1 MIPPL
6 SRRRA
11 LLGLAA
17 PIAAAAV
24 LPRPAIAQ
32 GAAGTGYPDRP
43 VRLIVG
49 FSAGGPTDT
58 VARLAAQGMAEILG
72 QPVPVE
78 NRTGAAGNI
87 ATEAVARSAPDGLTL
102 LVANVGQI
110 VINPHTYDRMPV
122 DPMRDL
128 QPVALM
134 SMSGLLIAAH
144 PGFGVANHAELVAK
158 LKREPDQHKYA
169 TSGAGGISHVVQ
181 ELWRRRI
188 GAEITPV
195 HYRGA
200 AAMTPEML
208 RGQPPM
214 GLDTV
219 ITFEQHIRAGTLR
232 GMVYIAGKRSP
243 MLPQVPSSAE
253 VGLNDFVFDNWFGMF
268 APRGTPQPAIDR
280 LVDASRR
287 ALGAPNVVERL
298 AAGGMEVTPAGPDQ
312 LRARTE
318 REFKAYGDAIRA
330 GGIRAD
336 G

>member
-1 MIPPL
+1 MPTPPA
-6 SRRRA
+6 SRRV
-11 LLGLAA
+11 LLG
-17 PIAAAAV
+17 AAATLPF
-24 LPRPAIAQ
+24 LPRPVFAQ
-32 GAAGTGYPDRP
+32 ASWPDRP
-43 VRLIVG
+43 VRVLVG

-58 VARLAAQGMAEILG
+58 VARLAAQGMSDLLG

-87 ATEAVARSAPDGLTL
+87 ATEAVARAPADGHTV

-128 QPVALM
+128 VPVALM
-134 SMSGLLIAAH
+134 TVTGLLFAVH
-144 PGFGVANHAELVAK
+144 PSMPGTHAELVER
-158 LKREPDQHKYA
+158 LRREPGRFKYA

-200 AAMTPEML
+200 AAMVPEML
-208 RGQPPM
+208 RGEPPM

-219 ITFEQHIRAGTLR
+219 IQFDQHIRAGALR
-232 GMVYIAGKRSP
+232 GIVHIARERSQV
-243 MLPQVPSSAE
+243 LAQVPTAAE
-253 VGLNDFVFDNWFGMF
+253 AGLGDDFVFDNWFGMF
-268 APRGTPQPAIDR
+268 APRGTPRPVIDR
-280 LVDASRR
+280 LVEANRR
-287 ALGAPNVVERL
+287 ALAVPAAIERL
-298 AAGGMEVTPAGPDQ
+298 AAGGMRAAPGTPEELA
-312 LRARTE
+312 ARCE
-318 REFKAYGDAIRA
+318 REFRLYGDAIRS

-336 G
+336 S

>member
-1 MIPPL
+1 MTSTRL
-6 SRRRA
+6 RRGA
-11 LLGLAA
+11 LLGGAAALAAA
-17 PIAAAAV
+17 PI
-24 LPRPAIAQ
+24 LPRAGRAQ
-32 GAAGTGYPDRP
+32 AGWPDRP

-58 VARLAAQGMAEILG
+58 VARLAAQGFADILG
-72 QPVPVE
+72 QPCPVE

-87 ATEAVARSAPDGLTL
+87 ATEAVARATPDGHTL

-110 VINPHTYDRMPV
+110 VINPHTYDRLPV

-128 QPVALM
+128 VPVALM
-134 SMSGLLIAAH
+134 TMTGLLIAVH
-144 PGFGVANHAELVAK
+144 PSFGVATHAELVAK

-208 RGQPPM
+208 RGMPPM
-214 GLDTV
+214 GLDT
-219 ITFEQHIRAGTLR
+219 IIQFEQHIRAGTLR
-232 GMVYIAGKRSP
+232 GMVYIAEKRTP
-243 MLPQVPSSAE
+243 MLPNVPTSAE
-253 VGLNDFVFDNWFGMF
+253 VGLDGFIYDNWFGLF
-268 APRGTPQPAIDR
+268 APRGTPQPVIDR
-280 LVDASRR
+280 LVDANRR
-287 ALGAPNVVERL
+287 ALAVPNVIERL
-298 AAGGMEVTPAGPDQ
+298 AAGGMECVPGTPDQ
-312 LRARTE
+312 LRIRCE